1 VIRWSATEPYTVV
14 FTTRRGGVSEGPYA
28 SLNLG
33 LLTDDDPA
41 CVAENRRLA
50 CSRAGVDPER
60 MAMNRQVHGAIVNQ
74 AQRGDRGRDGDG
86 LWTEEPGVPLL
97 VLAADCL
104 PIVLT
109 RLNGSAPGLAALHVG
124 RLGLLEGIIEAGVA
138 SLGGGSLAAVV
149 GPAIGVCCY
158 EVDEDVAGPYLARFG
173 PGVLADGR
181 LDLRSAAEMVL
192 REAGVEGIDHVGEC
206 TACEEEQFFSHRRDG
221 PRTGR
226 QGLLACIC

>member
-1 VIRWSATEPYTVV
+1 MIRWSAAEPYAVV

-41 CVAENRRLA
+41 RVAENRRIA
-50 CSRAGVDPER
+50 CSRAGIDPER
-60 MAMNRQVHGAIVNQ
+60 LAMNRQVHGAIVNR
-74 AQRGDRGRDGDG
+74 AQPGDRGRDGDG
-86 LWTEEPGVPLL
+86 LWTDEPRVPLL

-109 RLNGSAPGLAALHVG
+109 RLNGAAPGLAVLHVG

-138 SLGGGSLAAVV
+138 ALEGDSLAAVV
-149 GPAIGVCCY
+149 GPAIGPCCY
-158 EVDEDVAGPYLARFG
+158 EVGEDVAGPYRARFG
-173 PGVLADGR
+173 PGILGDGR
-181 LDLRSAAEMVL
+181 LDLRKAAETVL
-192 REAGVEGIDHVGEC
+192 REAGVDRIDHVDEC
-206 TACEEEQFFSHRRDG
+206 TSCEEEQFFSHRRDG